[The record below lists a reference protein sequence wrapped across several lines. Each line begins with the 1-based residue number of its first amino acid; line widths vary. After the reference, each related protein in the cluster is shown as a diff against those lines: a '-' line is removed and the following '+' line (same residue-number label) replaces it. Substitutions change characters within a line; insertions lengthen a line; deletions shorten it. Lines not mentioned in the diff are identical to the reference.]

1 MGLLFIP
8 VISTAWATTDLT
20 SLGSPN
26 VTINPTSGPPGT
38 KITVTVSN
46 LPDISKENYPYPE
59 LYIYLPFS
67 QPFGVTVPSHC
78 GGQDCLPV
86 YTHDD
91 ALAHNLADRT
101 ITFSLFSVTNPSP
114 VYLNGFENSV
124 CDVIMNG
131 KTIERYSTICNTKDE
146 PTGTYQIKLVWTLQS
161 DQEQTSIARTVS
173 FTVTPGSPPSP
184 PQVADNGGNAII
196 KQYQNGQITEAQF
209 ESKLRAIGWN
219 DEQIR
224 QAKAVIG
231 KLHTAGA
238 PAEYQMQAIQ
248 QGVQKAAEQ
257 ATQPAEQTIQTP
269 QQPYVQVDT
278 IPNPTLEQKPQ
289 QPAGFQTS
297 SNSAQGQNSWT
308 MITIGSSIAA
318 ALAIGGSVFVLKKTR
333 KVTN

>member
-8 VISTAWATTDLT
+8 GISTAWATTDLT

-26 VTINPTSGPPGT
+26 VTITPTSGPPGT

-78 GGQDCLPV
+78 GGEDCLPV

-91 ALAHNLADRT
+91 ALAHNFADRT
-101 ITFSLFSVTNPSP
+101 ITFSLFSVTNPNP
-114 VYLNGFENSV
+114 VYLNGLENSV

-161 DQEQTSIARTVS
+161 DQEQTSTARTVS
-173 FTVTPGSPPSP
+173 FTVTPGAPPST
-184 PQVADNGGNAII
+184 PQVTYNGGNDII
-196 KQYQNGQITEAQF
+196 KQYQNGEITEAQF
-209 ESKLRAIGWN
+209 EAKLRAIGWN

-224 QAKAVIG
+224 QAKAIIG
-231 KLHTAGA
+231 KLHTPGA

-248 QGVQKAAEQ
+248 QGVQKAEQ
-257 ATQPAEQTIQTP
+257 ANSQPKTIQPTAQTTQPT
-269 QQPYVQVDT
+269 VQVET
-278 IPNPTLEQKPQ
+278 IPNPTV
-289 QPAGFQTS
+289 QPNVQTG
-297 SNSAQGQNSWT
+297 SNSAQEQNSWA
-308 MITIGSSIAA
+308 MITIGASIGAA
-318 ALAIGGSVFVLKKTR
+318 AAIGGSVFVMKKTR

>member
-26 VTINPTSGPPGT
+26 VTITPTSGPPGT

-78 GGQDCLPV
+78 GGEDCLPV

-91 ALAHNLADRT
+91 ALAHNFADRT
-101 ITFSLFSVTNPSP
+101 ITFSLFSVTNPNP
-114 VYLNGFENSV
+114 VYLNGLENSV

-161 DQEQTSIARTVS
+161 DQEQTSTARTVS
-173 FTVTPGSPPSP
+173 FTVTPGAPPST
-184 PQVADNGGNAII
+184 PQVTSRCRI
-196 KQYQNGQITEAQF
+196 Y
-209 ESKLRAIGWN
+209 SLRRG
-219 DEQIR
+219 E
-224 QAKAVIG
+224 
-231 KLHTAGA
+231 
-238 PAEYQMQAIQ
+238 
-248 QGVQKAAEQ
+248 
-257 ATQPAEQTIQTP
+257 
-269 QQPYVQVDT
+269 
-278 IPNPTLEQKPQ
+278 
-289 QPAGFQTS
+289 
-297 SNSAQGQNSWT
+297 
-308 MITIGSSIAA
+308 
-318 ALAIGGSVFVLKKTR
+318 
-333 KVTN
+333 